1 MAGVDVKKEP
11 FKLNNDSSDKQLSP
25 RYVQVYAA
33 VNDWISRGVYPIG
46 EKLPSETELCRLFDV
61 SRITVRAAI
70 EMLERQNVVERIQG
84 RGTFVL
90 QSGVKKSPDRG
101 NFGEL
106 MQNLERLAKR
116 TTLEDLEIGSRQA
129 AELAKDLDIDAEDE
143 IIHIS
148 YKRIRDSEAIGFAE
162 IFIPKYLGFDV
173 SCDDIKG
180 TALPSLLISKGIQL
194 QGAHQLIGATLAD
207 ARMAQLLGVTAGAPL
222 IYLRLQ
228 IIGKDSRP
236 VELLSAYYRG
246 DRYAHHAYLDM
257 ESSPNLESI
266 S

>member
-1 MAGVDVKKEP
+1 MAGVEVKKEP

-33 VNDWISRGVYPIG
+33 VDDWISRGVYPIG

-148 YKRIRDSEAIGFAE
+148 YKRIRDGEAIGF
-162 IFIPKYLGFDV
+162 DV
-173 SCDDIKG
+173 SRDDIKD

-257 ESSPNLESI
+257 ESSPNLEGI